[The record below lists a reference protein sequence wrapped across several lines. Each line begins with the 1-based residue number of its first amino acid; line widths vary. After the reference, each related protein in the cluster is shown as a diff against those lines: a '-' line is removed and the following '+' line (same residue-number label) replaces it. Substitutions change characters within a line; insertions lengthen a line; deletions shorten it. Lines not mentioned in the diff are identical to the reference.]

1 MARIL
6 IIEDELAMR
15 AALTETLVGHGY
27 RVATESDGAAGLER
41 ACTEEFDLILLD
53 VMMPHLDGFAVCRE
67 LRRRKR
73 EIAVL
78 MLTARGLVDD
88 RVTGLEA
95 GADDYL
101 IKPFSMKELL
111 ARIRALLRRSEH
123 QGKSCRL
130 LSLGEVE
137 LDFTKRTATRSDE
150 PLALNQKEWSM
161 LQLLAESDGKVV
173 SREHFL
179 DVVWGYHAYPTT
191 RTVDNFIASLRAK
204 IEPDDAD
211 GPHYILTV
219 RGEGYRLKENSHSSG
234 PGLP

>member
-1 MARIL
+1 
-6 IIEDELAMR
+6 MR

-27 RVATESDGAAGLER
+27 RVATEADGAAGLER
-41 ACTEEFDLILLD
+41 ACTEDFDLILLD

-111 ARIRALLRRSEH
+111 RKRLRPTPSTVQNIIPCLPANPQARMER
-123 QGKSCRL
+123 
-130 LSLGEVE
+130 
-137 LDFTKRTATRSDE
+137 
-150 PLALNQKEWSM
+150 
-161 LQLLAESDGKVV
+161 
-173 SREHFL
+173 
-179 DVVWGYHAYPTT
+179 PT
-191 RTVDNFIASLRAK
+191 V
-204 IEPDDAD
+204 P
-211 GPHYILTV
+211 P
-219 RGEGYRLKENSHSSG
+219 
-234 PGLP
+234 